1 MNTDNPKGN
10 IMTTTQDPYAP
21 ESATDALMVK
31 DTRTPAERRLAAL
44 LDARGANE
52 QATEPEAVLRAIA
65 LELIEREQ
73 ADRHE
78 LQAQGKHPSPC
89 ARFCEAT
96 AFGIKIRDLEAQ
108 LRAALAAPQP
118 ATGKWATI
126 PVDPTPAMLAAFK
139 SAYKDGNFWLERIHG
154 AVHAMLAAAPQPAQE
169 PAANEQAALIVRGC
183 CEAER
188 ANPDDPETICI
199 NVDDLTAIVGLYTT
213 PQAPQPLTPEEIDKI
228 YRDLPSP
235 VQHWQLARAIE
246 AAHGITK
253 GPAA

>member
-1 MNTDNPKGN
+1 MNDEQRAV
-10 IMTTTQDPYAP
+10 MQQ
-21 ESATDALMVK
+21 AL
-31 DTRTPAERRLAAL
+31 EAL
-44 LDARGANE
+44 EWTVE
-52 QATEPEAVLRAIA
+52 QAGGPVCAHIEGVCFCRENNAINA
-65 LELIEREQ
+65 
-73 ADRHE
+73 A
-78 LQAQGKHPSPC
+78 
-89 ARFCEAT
+89 
-96 AFGIKIRDLEAQ
+96 
-108 LRAALAAPQP
+108 RAALAAPQP

>member
-118 ATGKWATI
+118 LTNRDDENYCRCEPSDYVRPADYDGDGS
-126 PVDPTPAMLAAFK
+126 VD
-139 SAYKDGNFWLERIHG
+139 G
-154 AVHAMLAAAPQPAQE
+154 
-169 PAANEQAALIVRGC
+169 
-183 CEAER
+183 
-188 ANPDDPETICI
+188 
-199 NVDDLTAIVGLYTT
+199 
-213 PQAPQPLTPEEIDKI
+213 
-228 YRDLPSP
+228 
-235 VQHWQLARAIE
+235 LARRAAKE
-246 AAHGITK
+246 AITK